1 MSGAGMGV
9 TDRKC
14 QNVILSQ
21 LKEEPDSDD
30 EDEKPP
36 PSGQNERR
44 SAQVREL
51 SKKMSREERL
61 CAGCKAAFDSGVIKP
76 GLKMKS
82 NKEKAVFFGTLSSA
96 PFPDELYNRA
106 KDACMT
112 QGVTGES
119 KRRHGRVCA
128 SVADAFT
135 TPNAISQCW
144 DKQVAGAFCGC
155 IQGAQRGNRNEKCA
169 F

>member
-44 SAQVREL
+44 SAPVREL

-61 CAGCKAAFDSGVIKP
+61 CAGCKAAFDSGVIKE
-76 GLKMKS
+76 GLAMTS
-82 NKEKAVFFGTLSSA
+82 NKKKAVFFGTSSSA
-96 PFPDELYNRA
+96 EWPEELYNGA

-135 TPNAISQCW
+135 TPNAIAQCW
-144 DKQVAGAFCGC
+144 GKKKANEFCGC